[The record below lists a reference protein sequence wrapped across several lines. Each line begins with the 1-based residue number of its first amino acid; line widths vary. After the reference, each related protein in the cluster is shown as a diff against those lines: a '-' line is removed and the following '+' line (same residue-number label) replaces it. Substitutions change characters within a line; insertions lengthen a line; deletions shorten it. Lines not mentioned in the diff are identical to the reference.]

1 MAQVDRRVVLL
12 VVTLT
17 SFLTPFTS
25 SSFNIALPSISK
37 EFSLDAITMSWA
49 SLSYLLTSAMF
60 LVPFGRL
67 ADIIGRKKLYVAGT
81 FIFSVA
87 SFLLGIYPSAEIIV
101 ILRAIQGFGT
111 AMIFGTGIAILV
123 SVTPPNE

>member
-1 MAQVDRRVVLL
+1 MAQVDRRIVLL

-17 SFLTPFTS
+17 SFLTPFSS

-37 EFSLDAITMSWA
+37 EFTLDAVTMSWA

-67 ADIIGRKKLYVAGT
+67 ADIFGRKKLYVAGT
-81 FIFSVA
+81 FIFSIA
-87 SFLLGIYPSAEIIV
+87 SFLLAFTHQQRS
-101 ILRAIQGFGT
+101 
-111 AMIFGTGIAILV
+111 
-123 SVTPPNE
+123 